1 MLTRE
6 QTAECMRAG
15 DVVGLLDH
23 RNVSDALH
31 EVDPPSLEG
40 LTREQM
46 RQLAVHETQGG
57 RRMVT
62 SHGPSLYTAICMDTF
77 LNINAYEFATFSIEF
92 KRSGR
97 EEYVWFG
104 FAWHCREDL
113 PPQESSVCMQKV
125 FESLDACG
133 FQGASDE
140 AKDMFE
146 SWPWWKIVTSIQ
158 TVCDV
163 QIILKF
169 FGQPDFARYLPKIA
183 SRIRTVHPHLC
194 RDIGPQE

>member
-6 QTAECMRAG
+6 NTTEFLRAG
-15 DVVGLLDH
+15 AVVGLIP
-23 RNVSDALH
+23 DALH

-62 SHGPSLYTAICMDTF
+62 SHGPSLYTAICMDTY
-77 LNINAYEFATFSIEF
+77 LNINAYEFATFSIEL
-92 KRSGR
+92 KRCTR
-97 EEYVWFG
+97 YEESSW
-104 FAWHCREDL
+104 AL
-113 PPQESSVCMQKV
+113 PPPDSSVCMEKV
-125 FESLDACG
+125 FEALDACG

-146 SWPWWKIVTSIQ
+146 SWPWWKILTSIK
-158 TVCDV
+158 TPRDV
-163 QIILKF
+163 QLVLKF
-169 FGQPDFARYLPKIA
+169 FGQPAFARYLPKIA
-183 SRIRTVHPHLC
+183 SRIWTVHPHLC
-194 RDIGPQE
+194 RDIEPHE